1 MGLSGEIFINLA
13 DLLYIKRDDNMFQ
26 GLSTS
31 FALENTASDL
41 SKCMLNYKYQEKG
54 KEKKTPV
61 FFLSLILFQINL

>member
-1 MGLSGEIFINLA
+1 
-13 DLLYIKRDDNMFQ
+13 MFQ

>member
-1 MGLSGEIFINLA
+1 
-13 DLLYIKRDDNMFQ
+13 MFQ

-54 KEKKTPV
+54 KEKKTLCF
-61 FFLSLILFQINL
+61 FFL